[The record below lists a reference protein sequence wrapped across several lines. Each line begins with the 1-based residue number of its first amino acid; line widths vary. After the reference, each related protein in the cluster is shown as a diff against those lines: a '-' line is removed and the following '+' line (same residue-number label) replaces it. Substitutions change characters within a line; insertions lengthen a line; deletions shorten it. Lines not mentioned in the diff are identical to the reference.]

1 MTEMGDA
8 DILISGHFHHLFVV
22 NEGKRTLMQCP
33 SLDGGS
39 DWFEN
44 LTGKS
49 SFAGTL
55 TFSITNGKTQLPWDN
70 LKVI

>member
-1 MTEMGDA
+1 
-8 DILISGHFHHLFVV
+8 
-22 NEGKRTLMQCP
+22 MQCL
-33 SLDGGS
+33 SMDGGS

-49 SFAGTL
+49 SFSGTL
-55 TFSITNGKTQLPWDN
+55 TFSITVGKTQLPWDN